1 MGAAMKAVVI
11 HEFGNPG
18 VLNVEDVP
26 EPTLEAGEITI
37 KVRAATVNQ
46 TLDVALRAGK
56 YARRP
61 PLPHVLGS
69 DAAGEI
75 AAVAPDVKTLKVGDR
90 VVCHPIIGRQPTG
103 APKLLGVDT
112 WGTYAEFVKVPAST
126 VQIVPDKLDFITA
139 AVVGRHGPLAFTQ
152 LRDRAQ
158 VKPGEWVLVM
168 GAAGGLGSALVQ
180 AAKYLGARVIAAAG
194 SEARVAAAIELGAD
208 EGINY
213 RSQDLT
219 AEARRITGGSGVNVV
234 LDNIGDPVTF
244 PKALAALGFQGRL
257 VTAGGHGGGNVPL
270 DVKYLYLNVITI
282 FGNPIDTPD
291 NFRLALQV
299 AAEGRLKVLI
309 DEVLPLQEARRAH
322 EIVEAR
328 SGIGKVV
335 LTP

>member
-1 MGAAMKAVVI
+1 MKAIVI
-11 HEFGNPG
+11 RQFGGPS
-18 VLNVEDVP
+18 VLNLEDVSQP
-26 EPTLEAGEITI
+26 ALEAGEIAI

-61 PLPHVLGS
+61 PLPHVPGS
-69 DAAGEI
+69 DGAGEV
-75 AAVAPDVKTLKVGDR
+75 AAVASDVKSLKVGDR
-90 VVCHPIIGRQPTG
+90 VVCHPIVGRQPSG
-103 APKLLGVDT
+103 ALKLLGVDT
-112 WGTYAEFVKVPAST
+112 WGTYADFVKVPAST
-126 VQIVPDKLDFITA
+126 VQIVPDALDFITA

-168 GAAGGLGSALVQ
+168 GASGGLGSTLVQ

-194 SEARVAAAIELGAD
+194 SDERVAAAVQLGAD

-219 AEARRITGGSGVNVV
+219 AEARRITNGAGVNVV

-244 PKALAALGFQGRL
+244 PKALASLAFQGRL

-282 FGNPIDTPD
+282 VGNPIDTAE
-291 NFRLALQV
+291 NFKLALKL
-299 AAEGRLKVLI
+299 AAEGKLKVLI
-309 DEVLPLQEARRAH
+309 DKVLPLEEARRAH
-322 EIVEAR
+322 EIVEER